1 MIVLFNKTIVK
12 LDEYERNVEADIR
25 KLKTRLALVT
35 EARNRKVKK
44 LENIKNLPP
53 ERIVFGGKKLYSEKD
68 TVGGAKFVKNKNAG
82 TLQKA
87 SDEWKQEFFEK
98 RHQSMVLPGRH
109 TSKYGNFLC
118 KYDGKNLSVTCIDG
132 TTTVFHDFK
141 LPRYNE
147 VFRENF
153 TCKPEKRQSLCY
165 NFTIQRDKTFVFFCT
180 PVKHFFNSCSQNIR
194 DLTGRFVHEVESN
207 QLLIKQLPRFVKY

>member
-1 MIVLFNKTIVK
+1 M
-12 LDEYERNVEADIR
+12 EADIR

-109 TSKYGNFLC
+109 TSKYGNFLYLGSL
-118 KYDGKNLSVTCIDG
+118 KSWNTVVVPSMQVTDKFFPSYLHKKFPYFDVC
-132 TTTVFHDFK
+132 
-141 LPRYNE
+141 LPGS
-147 VFRENF
+147 
-153 TCKPEKRQSLCY
+153 TMLW
-165 NFTIQRDKTFVFFCT
+165 
-180 PVKHFFNSCSQNIR
+180 
-194 DLTGRFVHEVESN
+194 
-207 QLLIKQLPRFVKY
+207 